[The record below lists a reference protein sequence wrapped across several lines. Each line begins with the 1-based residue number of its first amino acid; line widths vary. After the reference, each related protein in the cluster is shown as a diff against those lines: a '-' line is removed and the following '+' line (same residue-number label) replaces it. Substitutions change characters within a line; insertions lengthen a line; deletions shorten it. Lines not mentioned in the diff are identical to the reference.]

1 MVIQDHQRVE
11 DIKKEENFIQGM
23 KIMFI
28 PPQIEAEDT
37 TVHQVPAVVQKI
49 ATVLHL
55 HQVLTVAQLTVIIY
69 QMMIPH
75 QTGIMLVLV
84 II

>member
-1 MVIQDHQRVE
+1 MVIQDHQQVE

-55 HQVLTVAQLTVIIY
+55 HQVLTVAQLTVIP